1 MRTLIAIPCMDTVH
15 TIFFKSVL
23 GLQREGECRFAL
35 SCSSLVYDARNKL
48 VNQAIA
54 EGYDRIL
61 WLDSDMDFQPDLLIR
76 LSKTMEETG
85 ADLVSA
91 LYFTRKAPVQPVI
104 YNEVGYYH
112 SEERNEVTPH
122 CVSYKDYP
130 VNSVFEISGC
140 GFGGVLMTVDI
151 AKKVEEKYG
160 VPFSPILGF
169 GEDLSFCLRVEECG
183 GKMVCDSRIKMGH
196 VGLGTITEEVYMQQ
210 GAIHG

>member
-54 EGYDRIL
+54 EGFDRIL

-85 ADLVSA
+85 ADLVSG
-91 LYFTRKAPVQPVI
+91 LYFTRKAPVQPVV
-104 YNEVGYYH
+104 YREVGYYH
-112 SEERNEVTPH
+112 DDERNEVTPH
-122 CVSYKDYP
+122 CVSYKEYP
-130 VNSVFEISGC
+130 RDSVFEIEGC
-140 GFGGVLMTVDI
+140 GFGGVLMNVDI
-151 AKKVEEKYG
+151 AKKVEDKFG

-169 GEDLSFCLRVEECG
+169 GEDLSFCLRVSECR
-183 GKMVCDSRIKMGH
+183 GKMVCDSRVKMGH
-196 VGLGTITEEVYMQQ
+196 VGLGTISEETYLSLG
-210 GAIHG
+210 GA

>member
-1 MRTLIAIPCMDTVH
+1 
-15 TIFFKSVL
+15 
-23 GLQREGECRFAL
+23 
-35 SCSSLVYDARNKL
+35 
-48 VNQAIA
+48 
-54 EGYDRIL
+54 
-61 WLDSDMDFQPDLLIR
+61 MDFQPDLLIR

-91 LYFTRKAPVQPVI
+91 LYFTRKAPVQPVV
-104 YNEVGYYH
+104 YKEVGYYH
-112 SEERNEVTPH
+112 DDERNEVTPH

-130 VNSVFEISGC
+130 RDSVFEIEGC

-151 AKKVEEKYG
+151 AKKVEEKFG

-169 GEDLSFCLRVEECG
+169 GEDLSFCLRVSECR

-196 VGLGTITEEVYMQQ
+196 VGLGVISEDVYIQQ